1 MSCST
6 ALLYADFRVSVKN
19 VTALMKEEKEACV
32 LVHWAV
38 LNRGARYKGDV
49 CELLRAEKSQV
60 QTVFLKDNNNFVDI
74 PYAHSKQK
82 AAC

>member
-6 ALLYADFRVSVKN
+6 DLLYADFRVSVKN

-38 LNRGARYKGDV
+38 LNR
-49 CELLRAEKSQV
+49 C
-60 QTVFLKDNNNFVDI
+60 
-74 PYAHSKQK
+74 
-82 AAC
+82 

>member
-1 MSCST
+1 MSCSID
-6 ALLYADFRVSVKN
+6 LLYADFRVSVKN

-49 CELLRAEKSQV
+49 CELL
-60 QTVFLKDNNNFVDI
+60 
-74 PYAHSKQK
+74 
-82 AAC
+82 